1 MSMIMNLTDDEW
13 YCFICGFQAGL
24 RVKDIQAPLFQS
36 ETVLHP
42 IAVGG
47 QGQRGLGVSD
57 VYTHQGQSSYVTT
70 VFTHDIDVEYSGFS
84 CLIKFDPSV
93 MQVTGVTEG
102 QFGTISTQGNTDI
115 RYEVDNVNGYFYAL
129 GLKPASVK
137 YKKQQALFF
146 ISWNI
151 STLPQNGEPYY
162 IEFTGGQASTAGST
176 LLQYYEHDGIQDL
189 QVISPC
195 LNSRGTVYSPDTPV
209 QLNEAK
215 MGDESVAALGASP
228 IIQRIVMG
236 PVSYFLGNE
245 PALGTRQIRGI
256 DCYYLPDTLGTYVYC
271 TIKIPTEWPDE
282 IFSFINITGS
292 SSFDVVDVETSSG
305 TCDIEVYQDGE
316 IVTQTVNALVIE
328 VTMERVR
335 EALRW
340 YFQPET
346 LFYMNYEFNLV
357 DPIPPEG
364 YIPMICTQAG
374 FDENTT
380 GSIYQEIRKVNGY
393 LPYHTG
399 QTAVNNPY
407 YVEEG
412 RAPTGISGSGKV
424 WASQPGIAYIGI
436 AGTDVSFPVYLEAGE
451 NDITFQLPF
460 ESSEPIFEQ
469 IQLTIEAEGYV
480 EIQQGFTWNVY
491 SSLDAPKEP
500 MPVKPIDDL
509 KFVDLHDV
517 LIIHHAGPISDQDE
531 IDDLPYEDFHDVDLI
546 TAPGTYDVD
555 EADSIEFED
564 LHSIDIQYGPRVY
577 NLAELDDLELNDLYE
592 VIKHEVFNGESRTTE
607 EASFED
613 FVDIDM

>member
-195 LNSRGTVYSPDTPV
+195 LNSRGTVYSPSTPV

-215 MGDESVAALGASP
+215 MGDESGVGLAASP
-228 IIQRIVMG
+228 RIEKTQPYNRVAW
-236 PVSYFLGNE
+236 LGE
-245 PALGTRQIRGI
+245 KSAAGM
-256 DCYYLPDTLGTYVYC
+256 YVYYAPK
-271 TIKIPTEWPDE
+271 TAGSKVKMRIAIPTDYPDILFNYLNVSNE
-282 IFSFINITGS
+282 GTAGWQVNSTTVTTGTT
-292 SSFDVVDVETSSG
+292 V
-305 TCDIEVYQDGE
+305 IKVYQNGE
-316 IVTQTVNALVIE
+316 IVDSEVNALKLEMEFERTADFEDVSKFTAQGE
-328 VTMERVR
+328 MMATMEFSLNTV
-335 EALRW
+335 EPA
-340 YFQPET
+340 PS
-346 LFYMNYEFNLV
+346 V
-357 DPIPPEG
+357 G
-364 YIPMICTQAG
+364 YIPMVNEESAFWIDGEWQAVECL
-374 FDENTT
+374 D
-380 GSIYQEIRKVNGY
+380 GSIEFDDSG
-393 LPYHTG
+393 L
-399 QTAVNNPY
+399 NPY
-407 YVEEG
+407 RQETG
-412 RAPTGISGSGKV
+412 RTSPGVMGHGKV
-424 WASQPGIAYIGI
+424 WAAQDGMAYIRI
-436 AGTDVSFPVYLEAGE
+436 AGTNTVYPVYLHAGE
-451 NDITFQLPF
+451 NDIEF
-460 ESSEPIFEQ
+460 EIFLESDTPMAMN
-469 IQLTIEAEGYV
+469 IQLEIDATGYV
-480 EIQQGFTWNVY
+480 EVMQGFTWDVA
-491 SSLDAPKEP
+491 SGLGAPP
-500 MPVKPIDDL
+500 LPPQAKPIDDL
-509 KFVDLHDV
+509 KFRDFHDIMLIHSGGGLDQDVIDDIGFNDLHDV
-517 LIIHHAGPISDQDE
+517 DIESQPTPPVGELTS
-531 IDDLPYEDFHDVDLI
+531 IDDL
-546 TAPGTYDVD
+546 
-555 EADSIEFED
+555 S
-564 LHSIDIQYGPRVY
+564 
-577 NLAELDDLELNDLYE
+577 LDDLVE
-592 VIKHEVFNGESRTTE
+592 VIIEGSGGGDDDNEINNFGV
-607 EASFED
+607 ED
-613 FVDIDM
+613 FCEVDI